1 MYRLS
6 RRDIYLPA
14 LTALLFVLNQ
24 FYVRNYVAPA
34 FLRNYFDDLLCMP
47 LVLSWAKLILNL
59 LPLKNVPRRI
69 PLYFILTA
77 LLLFSVYFELL
88 LPHFHKGFT
97 ADLLD
102 VAAYAAGCILFSLW
116 EYANFT
122 KYKLLKN
129 KNLNKRSGKLYERNP
144 LI

>member
-1 MYRLS
+1 MRRLS
-6 RRDIYLPA
+6 KRNIYLPA
-14 LTALLFVLNQ
+14 LTALLFILNQ

-34 FLRNYFDDLLCMP
+34 FFRNYFDDLLCMP

-59 LPLKNVPRRI
+59 LPLKNIPRRL
-69 PLYFILTA
+69 PPYFIFTA
-77 LLLFSVYFELL
+77 LALFSVYFELL

-116 EYANFT
+116 EYTNFRKT
-122 KYKLLKN
+122 QVSENQKLKQTQQ
-129 KNLNKRSGKLYERNP
+129 
-144 LI
+144 